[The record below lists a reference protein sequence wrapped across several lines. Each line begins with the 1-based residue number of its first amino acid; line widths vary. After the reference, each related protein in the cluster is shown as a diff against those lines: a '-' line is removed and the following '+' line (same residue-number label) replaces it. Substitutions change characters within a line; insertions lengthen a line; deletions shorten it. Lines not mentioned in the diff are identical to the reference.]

1 MSTLRICTLCC
12 AALALSTGCATTDN
26 VDPYERFNRKIM
38 AFNDGAD
45 KWVLKP
51 IVRGYV
57 AVTPT
62 PVRRSLHNFIAN
74 LAYPTVAINQF
85 LQGKGRLGL
94 RDTGRFLTNTTLG
107 IAGLFDVATR
117 LGLDEH
123 DEDFGQTF
131 GSWGIPPSAYL
142 VVPFWGPVTTRDG
155 AGDLVSIYTYLPR
168 YLESSRT
175 RNLLA
180 GLWIIDRRASLLKAE
195 KLIEGDRYLF
205 IRDVYLQRRE
215 FLTNDGE
222 LGNDPFLEGNE

>member
-1 MSTLRICTLCC
+1 MSTLRIITLCC
-12 AALALSTGCATTDN
+12 AVLALSTGCATTDN
-26 VDPYERFNRKIM
+26 VDPYEGFNRKIM

-62 PVRRSLHNFIAN
+62 PVRRSLHNLIAN
-74 LAYPTVAINQF
+74 LTYPTVVINQF

-94 RDTGRFLTNTTLG
+94 RDAGRFLTNTTLG
-107 IAGLFDVATR
+107 IAGLFDVAGR

-123 DEDFGQTF
+123 DEDFGQTL
-131 GSWGIPPSAYL
+131 GAWGIPPGAYL
-142 VVPFWGPVTTRDG
+142 VIPFWGSVTTRDG
-155 AGDLVSIYTYLPR
+155 AGDIASIYTYPPR
-168 YLESSRT
+168 YFESSLT
-175 RNLLA
+175 RSLLT
-180 GLWIIDRRASLLKAE
+180 GLWIVDRRASLLDAE

-205 IRDVYLQRRE
+205 IRDVYLQSRE

-222 LGNDPFLEGNE
+222 LESDPFLEDSE